1 MLLLL
6 RGLGEIKGK
15 VSREVVLFRWRRR
28 WWWWRLG
35 DYGLEM
41 KLRVEA
47 YCTLLVLLFLLTIVG
62 ASSSPG

>member
-1 MLLLL
+1 MLLL
-6 RGLGEIKGK
+6 RGHGEIKGK

-28 WWWWRLG
+28 RCWWRLG
-35 DYGLEM
+35 DCGLEM
-41 KLRVEA
+41 KLRAEA